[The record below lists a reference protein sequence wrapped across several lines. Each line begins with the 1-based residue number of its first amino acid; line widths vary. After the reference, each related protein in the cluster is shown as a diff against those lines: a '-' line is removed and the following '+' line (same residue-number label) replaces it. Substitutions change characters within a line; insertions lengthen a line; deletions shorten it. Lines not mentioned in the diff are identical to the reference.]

1 MARDELEQKH
11 LLVPL
16 PAQLAAVDL
25 EHEAA
30 SVRSLQSV
38 VGVDFTAVERLD
50 LRQVEVGKKL
60 PRSFEVHY

>member
-1 MARDELEQKH
+1 MARDELEQKN

-25 EHEAA
+25 EHQPPPTRDFQPE
-30 SVRSLQSV
+30 
-38 VGVDFTAVERLD
+38 VGVNLPAVERRD

-60 PRSFEVHY
+60 PRSFDVH